1 MTFILRMM
9 NNKSRLSVSENR
21 DQDSTNTTQIL
32 MFSGSLLPV
41 MFLSGLLGCG
51 AGILAWTNA
60 LGV

>member
-1 MTFILRMM
+1 MM